1 MAAVNPPLLNHLR
14 LNVERTSGIQVTCTR
29 DCEVLS
35 EELRAFDGR
44 FPISV
49 STLRRFF
56 KLIPKQGNFS
66 QTTLNTLARYVGHPS
81 YRAWESA
88 HQRQPEATSLPSQKS
103 GLGKVWLSPPEGDA
117 ERNEARPRT
126 ESRKVDAKWEWS
138 QSEAHKDMERII
150 EKYSDP
156 AHFHLTASEFERLK
170 TSICRFYERGTFDVA
185 LWMRLVKHAHLV
197 RFLIEQFPPLDFL
210 NSFGV
215 EMVNSYLQVAKSP
228 SEVLY
233 GKGLLAAGMV
243 AQGAPW
249 SSVAPLLPAQTALNP
264 GCHPLIQSRN
274 LGIQLLLNSDSQSG
288 KTAPFPQ
295 AKELIMK
302 GLLQDRNIWPR
313 WAHQSCY
320 FAFNMADWA
329 VLSGDQEVVEAVDTN
344 IEAFRT
350 QQDWYNRDP
359 AIDIIL
365 SVRQVWNGITL
376 GHRENAKHLLKSIEW
391 PMKESFQSR
400 TLGLWYHG
408 AMHALELAEPDLC
421 MAHVQHQA
429 NLTGYKGF
437 SRRIVTLVQQW
448 GHHPQ
453 KK

>member
-1 MAAVNPPLLNHLR
+1 MAAVNPTLLNHLR
-14 LNVERTSGIQVTCTR
+14 LDVERTSGIQVTCTR

-88 HQRQPEATSLPSQKS
+88 HQRQPEATSLPSQRS

-185 LWMRLVKHAHLV
+185 LWMRLVKHAHLL

-249 SSVAPLLPAQTALNP
+249 ASVAPLLPAQTALNP

-274 LGIQLLLNSDSQSG
+274 LGIQLLLNSDSQSE

-295 AKELIMK
+295 AKELIMQ

-344 IEAFRT
+344 MEAFRA
-350 QQDWYNRDP
+350 QQDWYNRDT
-359 AIDIIL
+359 DLDTIL
-365 SVRQVWNGITL
+365 NLRQVWNWIEL
-376 GHRENAKHLLKSIEW
+376 GQKEKATALLQNLDWMSFESIET
-391 PMKESFQSR
+391 R
-400 TLGLWYHG
+400 TLSLWYHS
-408 AMHALELAEPDLC
+408 ALWILEFAPGNVCKANIE
-421 MAHVQHQA
+421 QA
-429 NLTGYKGF
+429 SATTQYHGLK
-437 SRRIVTLVQQW
+437 RRISALLEK
-448 GHHPQ
+448 HL
-453 KK
+453 